1 MKVWRRFVCALSV
14 AAVSAALAVPALADG
29 AQWKRNDRGWWYEEA
44 NGAYPTDAWRLI
56 NGKWY
61 YFDAIG
67 YMAESRWIGNYYV
80 GADGAML
87 AGTWTPD
94 GYYVDA
100 SGKWVEGL
108 RHPVPVVEAEP
119 VRRVGSGGNR
129 STGRSGGGGGGSR
142 SGGRRRGGSGGG
154 SGSGFGGGSTTGT
167 TVTASTQGQ
176 ESGNASN
183 TTVNANTGAQNVAN
197 TATAAAQTESEETRV
212 IAALRAQGLTEKEA
226 KLYYD
231 INAYRESLGLQK
243 LSFSKSLTTVART
256 HVVDANAYNPKDQVD
271 ARGVQGNL
279 HSWSSHGNWTPVVY
293 TGDHLYASA
302 MWSKPRELTSYQG
315 NGFENSAWSSGL
327 LTPEVALDLWQ
338 HSEGHNAVMT
348 TQGAWSDLKTMG
360 VGIDGNY
367 AFVWFGKDADP
378 AGYYDVPDYQVLRP

>member
-14 AAVSAALAVPALADG
+14 AAVSAALVVPAFADG

-108 RHPVPVVEAEP
+108 RQPVVEAEP
-119 VRRVGSGGNR
+119 VRRASSGGNR
-129 STGRSGGGGGGSR
+129 STGRSSGGG
-142 SGGRRRGGSGGG
+142 GGRRRGGSGGG
-154 SGSGFGGGSTTGT
+154 SGSGSGGGSATGT

-360 VGIDGNY
+360 VGIDGSY

>member
-129 STGRSGGGGGGSR
+129 STGRSGGGGGSR

-154 SGSGFGGGSTTGT
+154 STAGT

-360 VGIDGNY
+360 VGIDGSY

>member
-44 NGAYPTDAWRLI
+44 NGAYLTDAWRLI

-129 STGRSGGGGGGSR
+129 STGRSGGGGG
-142 SGGRRRGGSGGG
+142 RRRGGSGGG

-197 TATAAAQTESEETRV
+197 TAAAAAQTESEETRV

-327 LTPEVALDLWQ
+327 LTPEEALDLWQ

>member
-108 RHPVPVVEAEP
+108 RQPVVEAEP

-129 STGRSGGGGGGSR
+129 STGRSGGGGGSR

-154 SGSGFGGGSTTGT
+154 STAGT

-176 ESGNASN
+176 ESGNSSN
-183 TTVNANTGAQNVAN
+183 TMVNANTGAQNAAN

-212 IAALRAQGLTEKEA
+212 IAALQAQGLTEKEA

-315 NGFENSAWSSGL
+315 NGYENSAWSSGL

-360 VGIDGNY
+360 VGIDGSY

>member
-108 RHPVPVVEAEP
+108 RHPVVEAEP

-129 STGRSGGGGGGSR
+129 STGRSGGGGGSR

-154 SGSGFGGGSTTGT
+154 STAGT

-176 ESGNASN
+176 ESGNSSN
-183 TTVNANTGAQNVAN
+183 TMVNANTGAQNAAN

-212 IAALRAQGLTEKEA
+212 IAALQAQGLTEKEA

-315 NGFENSAWSSGL
+315 NGYENSAWSGGL
-327 LTPEVALDLWQ
+327 LTPEEALDLWQ

>member
-108 RHPVPVVEAEP
+108 RHPVVEAEP

-129 STGRSGGGGGGSR
+129 STGRSGGGGGSR

-154 SGSGFGGGSTTGT
+154 STAGT

-176 ESGNASN
+176 ESGNSSN
-183 TTVNANTGAQNVAN
+183 TMVNANTGAQNAAN
-197 TATAAAQTESEETRV
+197 TAIAAAQTESEETRV
-212 IAALRAQGLTEKEA
+212 IAALQAQGLTEKEA

-256 HVVDANAYNPKDQVD
+256 HVVDANAYDPKDQVD

-315 NGFENSAWSSGL
+315 NGYENSAWSSGL

-360 VGIDGNY
+360 VGIDGSY

>member
-1 MKVWRRFVCALSV
+1 MKVWRRFVCVLSV
-14 AAVSAALAVPALADG
+14 AAVSAALAVPAFADG

-129 STGRSGGGGGGSR
+129 STGRSGGGGG
-142 SGGRRRGGSGGG
+142 RRRGGSGGG

-197 TATAAAQTESEETRV
+197 TAAAAAQTESEETRV

-360 VGIDGNY
+360 VGIDGSY

>member
-1 MKVWRRFVCALSV
+1 MCALSV
-14 AAVSAALAVPALADG
+14 AAVSAALAVPAFADG

-67 YMAESRWIGNYYV
+67 YMAENRWIGNYYV

-108 RHPVPVVEAEP
+108 RQPVVEAEP
-119 VRRVGSGGNR
+119 VRRASSGGNR
-129 STGRSGGGGGGSR
+129 STGRSSGGG
-142 SGGRRRGGSGGG
+142 GGRRRGGSGGG
-154 SGSGFGGGSTTGT
+154 SGSGSGGGSATGT

-183 TTVNANTGAQNVAN
+183 TTVNANTGAQNAAN

-315 NGFENSAWSSGL
+315 NGYENSAWSGGL